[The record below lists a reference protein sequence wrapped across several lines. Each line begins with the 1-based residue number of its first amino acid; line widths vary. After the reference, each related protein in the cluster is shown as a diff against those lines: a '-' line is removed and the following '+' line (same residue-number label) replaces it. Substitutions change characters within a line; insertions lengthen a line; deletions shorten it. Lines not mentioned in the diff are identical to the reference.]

1 MNFIMSPA
9 IWVICIVLAVFLEWV
24 VGNPMIF
31 LNPVFL
37 MRRWIKELT
46 EFLNKGKHQKV
57 KGVLMC
63 LILVSSTTLIV
74 IALQLLSMRLHPL
87 LFCILNIWFMSTAF
101 TVRSIKQKGDAIEA
115 AMITHDVKKAS
126 AELSLFIGKDTNGL
140 SEEEM
145 TQLTIKAM
153 AKNTITGIAGPL
165 FYLALGI
172 VTSIFIP
179 IINPLV
185 LAMIYKVV
193 VTMDS
198 MLGFSQKPHEKFN
211 DFPRQL
217 NNVFNFFATRTGAYL
232 MILATQIV
240 GFNMKETFRIYERDC
255 NHYASPNAGHPEAV
269 VAGALGIQLGGKG
282 SFLERTEEDPLI
294 GDATRPIF
302 HTDIYESKVIMY
314 VTEGIM
320 TSLIVLL
327 TVMLYIILT

>member
-1 MNFIMSPA
+1 MNFVMSPA

-24 VGNPMIF
+24 VGDPMIF
-31 LNPVFL
+31 LHPVFL
-37 MRRWIKELT
+37 MRPWIKELT
-46 EFLNKGKHQKV
+46 HFLNEGKYRKAKG
-57 KGVLMC
+57 GLMC

-74 IALQLLSMRLHPL
+74 MALQFISMKIHPL
-87 LFCILNIWFMSTAF
+87 LFCVLNIWLISTAF
-101 TVRSIKQKGDAIEA
+101 TVRSIKQSGDAIEA

-126 AELSLFIGKDTNGL
+126 AELSLFIGKDTSGL

-165 FYLALGI
+165 FYLALGV
-172 VTSIFIP
+172 VTSVFVP
-179 IINPLV
+179 MINPLV
-185 LAMIYKVV
+185 LAMIYKAV

-198 MLGFSQKPHEKFN
+198 ILGFSQKPHEKFN

-217 NNVFNFFATRTGAYL
+217 NNIFNFFATRVGAYL

-255 NHYASPNAGHPEAV
+255 NHYSSPNAGHPEAV
-269 VAGALGIQLGGKG
+269 VAGALGIQLGGKS
-282 SFLERTEEDPLI
+282 SFSGRKEEDPLI